1 MACTNYTISGIAKGC
16 KDSLGGIVKV
26 WISSDYDDVLAGVK
40 VEENVLDLDASKI
53 TKFKVFNFFKNTGS
67 ITSNLQ
73 VSDSAGSSWQTDL
86 VLVFMKQETSKRLQ
100 IMGLAMGQT
109 CIVVKD
115 ANGKYWFLGKD
126 NPVEASAGVAQSGT
140 AATDLNGYNITLSDN
155 SKELPFEITNPTTIG
170 ALEAINV
177 A

>member
-26 WISSDYDDVLAGVK
+26 WISNDYDDVLAGVT
-40 VEENVLDLDASKI
+40 VSENVLDLNPSTI

-100 IMGLAMGQT
+100 IMGLVMGQT

-126 NPVEASAGVAQSGT
+126 NAVEASAGVAQSGT

-155 SKELPFEITNPTTIG
+155 SKELPFEITSTTTIES
-170 ALEAINV
+170 LEAINV